1 MTSIRM
7 SRRTIVYEKQGA
19 LVALP
24 SGGMR
29 VGVLR
34 RSATHWSVCGRR
46 RVSPLHKQDYRG
58 RVLHAFW
65 FSRSHASSGKNATES
80 RQQQQQ
86 QAGVVEMKQ
95 TVVPLK
101 NSIKPEGLSHVVTV
115 TYQPH
120 VFFIMALCLT
130 FSSVAS
136 LVTVMILYVRPVLKA
151 MEAAAISAE
160 RAAIDMEKASEE
172 MEKTA
177 LLFQHDVP
185 LTMMEVQKAS
195 EEWELVGKQ
204 LNVVVGSVT
213 RPLKVERPVEMAAE
227 SISSVR
233 NVAEKSTARFSRR
246 IVHET
251 TTVANNLWS
260 SINQVA
266 QQLGLRG
273 VSNEAVEE
281 AKRLVYIGRQQQEA
295 RSWIDRW
302 RWRTAMRESGRSV
315 EQDGDDLPVSLQ
327 SLDDGQ
333 VPQAAE
339 TKEQELLSRAATLV
353 QDALQDDA
361 YTSYN
366 REHTSVD
373 EDPVAEVF
381 NALAR
386 AQAAAEEAAVSSSAL
401 ERALQKAEE
410 SGMLSSSDEDDYQ

>member
-1 MTSIRM
+1 MTCIRI
-7 SRRTIVYEKQGA
+7 SRITSGYEKQGA
-19 LVALP
+19 VPGAGALWG
-24 SGGMR
+24 SNAR
-29 VGVLR
+29 HE
-34 RSATHWSVCGRR
+34 SSVCGGRIF
-46 RVSPLHKQDYRG
+46 SLLHRQVHHRG
-58 RVLHAFW
+58 CVIHAFW
-65 FSRSHASSGKNATES
+65 SSHPRDGNGKSSMVSN
-80 RQQQQQ
+80 QQQQ
-86 QAGVVEMKQ
+86 GVVEMKQ

-101 NSIKPEGLSHVVTV
+101 NNTMKTEGVSHVMTV

-120 VFFIMALCLT
+120 VFFVMALCLT

-136 LVTVMILYVRPVLKA
+136 LMTVMILYVRPVLKA

-213 RPLKVERPVEMAAE
+213 RPLNVERPVEMAAE

-315 EQDGDDLPVSLQ
+315 EKGSDDLPVSLR

-333 VPQAAE
+333 VPQTAE
-339 TKEQELLSRAATLV
+339 TREQELLSRAATLV
-353 QDALQDDA
+353 QDALQDDT
-361 YTSYN
+361 YSSYKIEN
-366 REHTSVD
+366 NAVD

>member
-1 MTSIRM
+1 MTCIRI
-7 SRRTIVYEKQGA
+7 SRNTLGYEKQGA
-19 LVALP
+19 VPGVGALWG
-24 SGGMR
+24 SNAR
-29 VGVLR
+29 
-34 RSATHWSVCGRR
+34 HESVCGGRSF
-46 RVSPLHKQDYRG
+46 SPLHRQVHHRG
-58 RVLHAFW
+58 CVIRAFW
-65 FSRSHASSGKNATES
+65 SSHPYDGNGKSSMVSN
-80 RQQQQQ
+80 QQQQ
-86 QAGVVEMKQ
+86 GVVEMKQ

-101 NSIKPEGLSHVVTV
+101 SNNMKTEGVSHVMTV

-120 VFFIMALCLT
+120 VFFVMALCLT

-136 LVTVMILYVRPVLKA
+136 LITVMILYVRPVLKA
-151 MEAAAISAE
+151 VEAAAISAE

-213 RPLKVERPVEMAAE
+213 RPLNVERPVEMAAE

-315 EQDGDDLPVSLQ
+315 EKSSDDLPVSLR

-333 VPQAAE
+333 VPQTAE
-339 TKEQELLSRAATLV
+339 TREQELLSRAATLV
-353 QDALQDDA
+353 QDALQDDM
-361 YTSYN
+361 YSSYKIDN
-366 REHTSVD
+366 TAVD